1 MNSELSS
8 MQRLQHNLDL
18 VLLKDRKAWT
28 DLCAE
33 DVVAEFPLR
42 ARRHPLLQ
50 ACSLG
55 SLLMP

>member
-8 MQRLQHNLDL
+8 MQRLHHNLDL

-50 ACSLG
+50 AWSWARC
-55 SLLMP
+55 